1 MSTKTV
7 NLLSISHCKGGFYMS
22 VGLVVMNIAVI
33 SLSVCATL
41 YVTL

>member
-1 MSTKTV
+1 MSIKMV
-7 NLLSISHCKGGFYMS
+7 NLLSIYHCKGEFCMS
-22 VGLVVMNIAVI
+22 IGLVVMNITVI